1 MKRKESGFTL
11 IELMIVIAIIAI
23 IASIAIPNLMSSR
36 MSANEAAAIATLRN
50 LHSAQ
55 DQFQAMGVVD
65 QDQLPPNNTPDGRGE
80 FGFFAELAGTSVPR
94 SNSPTPPTIP
104 ITPGVMPSVFGMISP
119 VNGEGTVSRSGYI
132 FKIFLP
138 DTAGA
143 PFAEPVAL
151 NYAAVAADANNQEA
165 QWCAYAWPENAG
177 VSGARVFFVDATGE
191 VTQFLNEVGGAYVYN
206 GTASDINAGNAL
218 AAFAGATMMG
228 PHAANGVGQDGN
240 FWTSVGN

>member
-55 DQFQAMGVVD
+55 DQYQAMGVTD
-65 QDQLPPNNTPDGRGE
+65 QDQLPPGNNPDGRGE
-80 FGFFAELAGTSVPR
+80 FGYFQELAGTAIPR
-94 SNSPTPPTIP
+94 SNSPTPPGAP
-104 ITPGVMPSVFGMISP
+104 ITPGVMPSIFGM
-119 VNGEGTVSRSGYI
+119 VTAGEVSRSGYI
-132 FKIFLP
+132 FSIFLP
-138 DTAGA
+138 DAAGA
-143 PFAEPVAL
+143 PVPEPAAL
-151 NYAAVAADANNQEA
+151 AAVAADANNQEA
-165 QWCAYAWPENAG
+165 QWCAYAVPETAG

-191 VTQFLNEVGGAYVYN
+191 VTQFLNETGGAFIYS
-206 GTASDINAGNAL
+206 GPGAISGSASAGLN
-218 AAFAGATMMG
+218 AFANATMMG